1 MKIFSKSKGQVIYIE
16 LRQFIL
22 NENQQLAV
30 MGFDREEMPI
40 EMQKVKNVDFEW
52 LGKLAGIASPFCVQ
66 IETGLKRQDW
76 NFETYPNPEILLIT
90 IKSVNNKNP
99 DKRRYKKLF

>member
-1 MKIFSKSKGQVIYIE
+1 MKNFSRSKGQVIYIE

-22 NENQQLAV
+22 NENQQLAI
-30 MGFDREEMPI
+30 MGLDRNDIPI
-40 EMQKVKNVDFEW
+40 EMKKVKNVDFEW
-52 LGKLAGIASPFCVQ
+52 LGKLAEIASPFCIQ

-90 IKSVNNKNP
+90 IKSVNKT
-99 DKRRYKKLF
+99 K